1 MDLIAVS
8 TVRQGEDGF
17 LGGRI
22 RVQQPRLGFRSGL
35 DAVMV
40 AAAVPAE
47 DGSRVLE
54 LGAGCGVA
62 ALCLAV
68 RVAGCLI
75 EGFDL
80 DGGLVSLANQNAA
93 SNGMAL
99 AVRFHVGDVFALPRS
114 LRRQFDHVFTNP
126 PFHGPSGLGSPLE
139 ARAAARQDEGRL
151 GAWLQAGLRRTT
163 SGGSFTT
170 ILRADRLGEALAIL
184 PEGGVSVLPLWPRA
198 GLDAGRVI
206 IQVIK
211 GARSPLRLMSGLLLH
226 RPDGRYTEEA
236 EAVLAK
242 ACPLLMARERL
253 L

>member
-1 MDLIAVS
+1 MSAETL
-8 TVRQGEDGF
+8 TEDGF

-22 RVQQPRLGFRSGL
+22 QVQQPRQGFRSGL

-54 LGAGCGVA
+54 LGTGCGVA
-62 ALCLAV
+62 ALCLAA

-75 EGFDL
+75 EGVDL
-80 DGGLVSLANQNAA
+80 DSRLVTLANQNAA
-93 SNGMAL
+93 RNGMSL
-99 AVRFHVGDVFALPRS
+99 AVRFHAGDVFALPRS

-126 PFHGPSGLGSPLE
+126 PFHGSGGLSSPLI
-139 ARAAARQDEGRL
+139 ARATARQDQGRL
-151 GAWLQAGLRRTT
+151 GEWLRAGLRRTAP
-163 SGGSFTT
+163 GGSFTT
-170 ILRADRLGEALAIL
+170 ILRSDRLGEALAVL
-184 PEGGVSVLPLWPRA
+184 PEGGVSVLPLWPKA
-198 GLDAGRVI
+198 DLDAGRVI
-206 IQVIK
+206 IQAIK

-226 RPDGRYTEEA
+226 GCDGRYTEEA